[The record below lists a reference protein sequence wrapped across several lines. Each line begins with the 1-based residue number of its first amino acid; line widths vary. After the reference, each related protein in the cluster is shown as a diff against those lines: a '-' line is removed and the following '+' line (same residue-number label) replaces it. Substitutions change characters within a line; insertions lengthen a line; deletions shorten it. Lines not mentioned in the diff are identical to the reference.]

1 MDDILKRVG
10 EYISDTHMLA
20 RGVHVVAGVS
30 GGADSMCLLFVLLSL
45 KKALDLKITAVHIH
59 HGIRGAA
66 ADGDEAFVKSWC
78 EQHEVDCVSFKA
90 DIRAKAK
97 LAGISE
103 EECGRLFRYECF
115 EQVRCERGAD
125 VIAVA
130 HHKDDLAETVIFN
143 MVRGSN
149 MKGMAGIVPVR
160 GNIIR
165 PLLILRRWEIEK
177 LLEQNDI
184 SYRTDATNFEADY
197 TRNKIRLKV
206 LPYLSREINARAVEH
221 IADMAAGVL
230 EVSNYVERQAK
241 KAWARAAQPL
251 SGECVTAAAGDAKK
265 AGGTE
270 CAAGG
275 MMPVGLRLDV
285 LMAEDVVIQKALVRM
300 LIERETG
307 KLKDITKKHVQ
318 SVLSLMA
325 LAPGKQVHLPYGM
338 AAVRCENHIILKK
351 REGKISGEGQKTE
364 TCMAVPVPSSLKI
377 SQPGDVFSLT
387 FEKVNQIPV
396 FFKNPCTK
404 CFDYDKINDGLVL
417 RHRRPGDYMTI
428 KGGCKK
434 TVARL
439 MIDDKV
445 PGTLRDRL
453 WLLAD
458 GHHVLWIPS
467 ADGGRISEHY
477 KIEETTK
484 HVLMIKIKGDN
495 DDGRQD

>member
-10 EYISDTHMLA
+10 AYISDTHMLA
-20 RGVHVVAGVS
+20 RGAHVVAGVS

-59 HGIRGAA
+59 HGLRGAA

-78 EQHEVDCVSFKA
+78 GQHGADCVSFRA

-177 LLEQNDI
+177 LLEQNGI

-221 IADMAAGVL
+221 IADMAAGAL

-241 KAWARAAQPL
+241 KAWDRAAQPL
-251 SGECVTAAAGDAKK
+251 TDGHIT
-265 AGGTE
+265 
-270 CAAGG
+270 AAGG
-275 MMPVGLRLDV
+275 AEIEGDTGCAAVGMTHVGLLIDV
-285 LMAEDVVIQKALVRM
+285 LAAEDIVIQKALVRM

-307 KLKDITKKHVQ
+307 KLKDITGKHVQ

-325 LAPGKQVHLPYGM
+325 LTPGKQVHLPYGM

-351 REGKISGEGQKTE
+351 REGKIRREAQKTE
-364 TCMAVPVPSSLKI
+364 AFMDVAVPSSLKI
-377 SQPGDVFSLT
+377 SQPGGVLSLT
-387 FEKVNQIPV
+387 FEKVGQIPV

-417 RHRRPGDYMTI
+417 RHRCQGDYMTI
-428 KGGCKK
+428 KGGYQK

-484 HVLMIKIKGDN
+484 HVLMIKIKGES